1 MDPSHH
7 FHSQF
12 QILYM
17 YSLCSIWHPSVLMQ
31 KCCSQSVNLVT
42 ILGMCL
48 PSKKEE
54 TFSWNWKIET
64 IILVVIVSSLL
75 IISQCSASPP
85 STIVFFKKYGFT
97 FHYSLKQL
105 LSVKWPLVLVYLIC
119 LWTNILVVKTYMS
132 IHYKVDSNNTTSILW
147 KNNLIHESTG
157 ICLFNRDTSYT
168 FNGKNA

>member
-12 QILYM
+12 QIPYM

-31 KCCSQSVNLVT
+31 KCCSQSVMEILVTVNLVT

-48 PSKKEE
+48 PSKKGE

-64 IILVVIVSSLL
+64 IIHVLVVIVSSLL
-75 IISQCSASPP
+75 IICQCSASPP
-85 STIVFFKKYGFT
+85 STIVLFKKYGFT

-105 LSVKWPLVLVYLIC
+105 LSVKWPLVLAYLIC

-132 IHYKVDSNNTTSILW
+132 IHYKVDSNNTTTVVFCEKI
-147 KNNLIHESTG
+147 I
-157 ICLFNRDTSYT
+157 
-168 FNGKNA
+168 